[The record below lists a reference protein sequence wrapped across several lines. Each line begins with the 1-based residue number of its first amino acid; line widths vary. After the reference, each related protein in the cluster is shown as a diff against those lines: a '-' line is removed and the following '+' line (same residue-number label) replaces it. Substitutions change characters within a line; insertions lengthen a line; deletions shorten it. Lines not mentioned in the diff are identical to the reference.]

1 MMIGAEG
8 ATVGPLRV
16 AYPPGSVADGD
27 PPVMAH
33 AHPFFGEGGPE
44 PRDHGF
50 GLGFVGSF
58 SGDVVIGEGAIEGVL
73 AGDEVG
79 WEVAFSFGGVGV
91 VVASK

>member
-1 MMIGAEG
+1 MMIGTEG

-16 AYPPGSVADGD
+16 TYATGSVADGD
-27 PPVMAH
+27 PPVMAD
-33 AHPFFGEGGPE
+33 AHPFFCEGASE

-50 GLGFVGSF
+50 GLGFVRSF
-58 SGDVVIGEGAIEGVL
+58 SGDVVIGEGAVEGVL

-91 VVASK
+91 VVASE